1 MKPQQL
7 IGVIGSRDCD
17 ANTYEH
23 ARRVGELLAQ
33 RGYGVVCGGMSGVM
47 EAVCKGASEAGGL
60 TVGVLPDDDPA
71 SANPFVQV
79 RIATGMGIARNV
91 ILVRSSAAV
100 IAVTGG
106 AGTLSEVAH
115 CLQLDVPVVG
125 LDSFDA
131 IPGIVQVD
139 SPEEAVDKA
148 VALAG
153 RRSP

>member
-1 MKPQQL
+1 MQPQQL

-17 ANTYEH
+17 ANTYER
-23 ARRVGELLAQ
+23 ARLVGELLAQ
-33 RGYGVVCGGMSGVM
+33 RGYGVICGGMSGVM

-100 IAVTGG
+100 VAITGG

-153 RRSP
+153 QRSS